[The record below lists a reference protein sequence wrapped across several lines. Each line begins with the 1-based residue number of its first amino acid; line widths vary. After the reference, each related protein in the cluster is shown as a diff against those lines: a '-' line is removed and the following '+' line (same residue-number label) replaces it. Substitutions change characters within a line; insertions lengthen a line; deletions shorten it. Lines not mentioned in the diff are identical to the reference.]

1 MLFLQK
7 HDVMSDQL
15 ENIIMRYRGLGIEN
29 QKE

>member
-7 HDVMSDQL
+7 RDVMSDQL
-15 ENIIMRYRGLGIEN
+15 ENIIMRYRELGIEN